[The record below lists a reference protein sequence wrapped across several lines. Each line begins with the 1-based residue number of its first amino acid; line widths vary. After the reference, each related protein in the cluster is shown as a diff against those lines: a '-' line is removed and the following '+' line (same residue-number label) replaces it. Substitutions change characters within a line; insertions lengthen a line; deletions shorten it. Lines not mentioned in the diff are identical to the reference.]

1 MGGLLSGSLI
11 VSLLFLSH
19 WHAQPLPRSAFFPFW
34 FLLFI
39 VTSFFASILIT
50 CPFISHVHQTGLFN
64 SSSVWHHQFHGL
76 YHSLPSSVSLT
87 VCFCPCLLLLLQLL
101 VCNRGASNP
110 LCFLCLWLSRK
121 PRRRRNQIVCQRLIP
136 PDIHFSTSA
145 WLLLPPI
152 LEAGEGEGADGGGRR
167 RRLRMYRQPGS
178 RGERVRIKEKVCV
191 CVWGGGS
198 WLGADSGCLCF
209 LSSRPCISPKLRP
222 HLGMNLQHTHTPAHG
237 HVFRQTFTGCVNKH
251 SKSDRRHPSLTAA
264 KGRADVKYCYM
275 WSCNRAHWF
284 YNLSIES

>member
-191 CVWGGGS
+191 CVWGGAVGWGQIPAACAS
-198 WLGADSGCLCF
+198 CQIDRVSAR
-209 LSSRPCISPKLRP
+209 SSDLTSAWIY
-222 HLGMNLQHTHTPAHG
+222 NTHTHLHTDTYSG
-237 HVFRQTFTGCVNKH
+237 RRSLGVWTSTQSQTDGIRLLQQQREERMLNIVTCG
-251 SKSDRRHPSLTAA
+251 AA
-264 KGRADVKYCYM
+264 IELID
-275 WSCNRAHWF
+275 
-284 YNLSIES
+284 SIIFQ